1 MPRIQA
7 LPIEQAPAAA
17 QSTLRT
23 VEKTIGFLPNM
34 FKTLAHSPAALGGYL
49 QLQQAVSKGELHPA
63 ERETVA
69 LAVSQLNECE
79 YCLAA
84 HTLFGRKAGLS
95 ADAIEAARKGEG
107 SIVAEVA
114 SKIARQHGKL
124 SDADVEA
131 ARAAGLSDGKIVEI
145 IAVVALLTFTNY
157 LNNVAATD
165 VDFPPVAV

>member
-84 HTLFGRKAGLS
+84 HDAVRQQGRSFRGC
-95 ADAIEAARKGEG
+95 D
-107 SIVAEVA
+107 
-114 SKIARQHGKL
+114 
-124 SDADVEA
+124 
-131 ARAAGLSDGKIVEI
+131 
-145 IAVVALLTFTNY
+145 
-157 LNNVAATD
+157 
-165 VDFPPVAV
+165 